1 LSPLTQRWANV
12 SSKLY
17 TTVRMQTHTSHA
29 NVSKAAIG
37 YVKVSTI
44 EQAADLRDGPSV
56 LRADRAEHGKLS

>member
-1 LSPLTQRWANV
+1 
-12 SSKLY
+12 
-17 TTVRMQTHTSHA
+17 MQTHTSHA

-56 LRADRAEHGKLS
+56 LRADRAEHVKLL